1 MKQPRCRDA
10 GAQCDVATRRE
21 AVSPGNVLAALALVL
36 TAGSMNGAAGQS
48 LLDVPI
54 PPATCAADDGR
65 TRVLLLGSYHMANP
79 GADAFNL
86 EADDVLAPKRQ
97 AEIEAVVNRL
107 AGFAP
112 THVALEA
119 PWRDT
124 AMVADYRTYVSGE
137 RELRR
142 NESEQIGFR
151 LAQRLGHATVYPI
164 DVRMGMDFGAV
175 GRVASQEPRLA
186 ARLQEMQSMGQEVMA
201 RMGQWLADGT
211 VGSMLRN
218 MNEPDMLARANRLYT
233 DIFVPIV
240 VGDDYAGA
248 DMVATSYQRN
258 LRIFANLTRIDA
270 RPGDRVL
277 VVYGQGHIPM
287 LQQFVSEHSDFCVEN
302 PLPYLRGV

>member
-1 MKQPRCRDA
+1 MKASGCRDA
-10 GAQCDVATRRE
+10 GAQCDVAARRE

-36 TAGSMNGAAGQS
+36 TAGSMDGAAGQS
-48 LLDVPI
+48 ALDVPI
-54 PPATCAADDGR
+54 PAATCAADDGR

-97 AEIEAVVNRL
+97 AEIEAVVHRL

-119 PWRDT
+119 PWGDT
-124 AMVADYRTYVSGE
+124 AIVASYRHYVAGE

-151 LAQRLGHATVYPI
+151 LAKRLGHLTVYPI
-164 DVRMGMDFGAV
+164 DVRMGMDFGTV

-186 ARLQEMQSMGQEVMA
+186 GRLQEMQSLGQEVMS
-201 RMGQWLADGT
+201 RMGQWLAEGT
-211 VGSMLRN
+211 VGSMLRH
-218 MNEPDMLARANRLYT
+218 MNEPDMLARGHRLYT

-248 DMVATSYQRN
+248 DMVATWYQRN

-277 VVYGQGHIPM
+277 VVYGQGHIPL
-287 LQQFVSEHSDFCVEN
+287 LQQLVSEHSDFCVAN
-302 PLPYLRGV
+302 PLPYLRGL